1 MTDAAVDIKK
11 SDILLENLIPKCEN
25 SIKALNELVNKAENH
40 VKEKVHQNGSLDS
53 KLLEKEQFVCHG
65 FAWLKTYN
73 IALGFEPIGHKHK
86 RGDGKT
92 PEGLYYINKKLHN
105 SDFHIALQISY
116 PNKWDKRKAK
126 INSNNPGGLI
136 MIHGQSKNLELNT
149 EDWTNG
155 CIAVTNEEIE
165 EINKLVELKTPVYIS
180 K

>member
-1 MTDAAVDIKK
+1 MNFFSKISALLIIIFISSSSFADLTIDMIFIKK
-11 SDILLENLIPKCEN
+11 SDRMIHLLK
-25 SIKALNELVNKAENH
+25 
-40 VKEKVHQNGSLDS
+40 NGNII
-53 KLLEKEQFVCHG
+53 
-65 FAWLKTYN
+65 KTYN

>member
-1 MTDAAVDIKK
+1 MSNRKF
-11 SDILLENLIPKCEN
+11 
-25 SIKALNELVNKAENH
+25 
-40 VKEKVHQNGSLDS
+40 KVWKGDS
-53 KLLEKEQFVCHG
+53 KGGE
-65 FAWLKTYN
+65 LKDYS
-73 IALGFEPIGHKHK
+73 IDVDKGMVVLDIVHS
-86 RGDGKT
+86 
-92 PEGLYYINKKLHN
+92 IQKLHD

-126 INSNNPGGLI
+126 INSHNPGGLI